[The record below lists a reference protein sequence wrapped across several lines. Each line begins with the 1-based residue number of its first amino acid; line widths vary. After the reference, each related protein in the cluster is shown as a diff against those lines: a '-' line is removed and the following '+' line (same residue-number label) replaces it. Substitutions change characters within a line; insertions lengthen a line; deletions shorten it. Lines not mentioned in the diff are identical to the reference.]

1 MNIADSEAPYEIT
14 AKTCG
19 SKGNGRKVIY
29 SIVESFHNLSK
40 DKKDIII
47 SEIQACERLRKY
59 ARDKIDREVIGAE
72 ISDLKMALDLLT

>member
-1 MNIADSEAPYEIT
+1 MNITDSEAPFEIT

-19 SKGNGRKVIY
+19 CKDNDRKVIY
-29 SIVESFHNLSK
+29 SFVESFHNLSK

-59 ARDKIDREVIGAE
+59 ARDDLDKQVIEAE